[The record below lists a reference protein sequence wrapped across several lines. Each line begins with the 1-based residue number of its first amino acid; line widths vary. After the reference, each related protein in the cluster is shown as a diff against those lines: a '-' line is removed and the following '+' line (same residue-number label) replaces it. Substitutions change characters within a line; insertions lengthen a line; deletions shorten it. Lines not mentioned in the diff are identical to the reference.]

1 MTLSAVDL
9 PIILIGLGIASLLAS
24 AGLTGQYAVTDAET
38 LQSLAAQRRVFRAI
52 AYIPFGIGGLTFVV
66 SAFFGAIGIA
76 GAP

>member
-1 MTLSAVDL
+1 MTLSDVDL

-24 AGLTGQYAVTDAET
+24 AGLTDQDAVTDAET

-52 AYIPFGIGGLTFVV
+52 AYILFGIGGLIFVV